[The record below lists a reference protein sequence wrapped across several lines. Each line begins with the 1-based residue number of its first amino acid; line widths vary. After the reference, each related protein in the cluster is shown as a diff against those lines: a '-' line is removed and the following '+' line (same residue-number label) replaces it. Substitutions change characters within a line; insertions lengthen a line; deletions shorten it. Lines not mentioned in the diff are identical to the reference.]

1 MSSVTGTGVT
11 LLAAVAVATCV
22 AAIADLFFS
31 LRRQDRK
38 RIARRLSDDLG
49 TAERQRKEKQNAL
62 IRDLTREQ
70 NWALARW
77 LTGTAKGMSFRK
89 LCLQAA
95 LPWPA
100 HVVLAGLALSMVVV
114 LGVALVLRVHPATA
128 TGLMLLVGMTPL
140 GVIVTKRNKRLQKF
154 NLQLPEVFELLS
166 QSLRAG
172 HALPAGVQLV
182 ADQLADPAGVE
193 FSRVQA
199 EQDLGVRLEDALE
212 NLAERVDI
220 LDVRMFVTAIH
231 IQRQTGGD
239 LTEVMDKLGA
249 VIRDRIKMLNQVRA
263 LTAEG
268 RLSGWILAALPVV
281 LLFIINLLNPE
292 YMSALWSGAEGRI
305 VMAVAVC
312 MQVLGMLIIRKIVN
326 IKI

>member
-1 MSSVTGTGVT
+1 MSGVT
-11 LLAAVAVATCV
+11 DSGITFLG
-22 AAIADLFFS
+22 AIAMVTFAGALADLFFG

-49 TAERQRKEKQNAL
+49 SAERQRRQKQNAL

-70 NWALARW
+70 NWALGRW
-77 LTGTAKGMSFRK
+77 LAGTAKGISFRK

-95 LPWPA
+95 LPWSA
-100 HVVLAGLALSMVVV
+100 QSVLSTLVLAMLITLGLALLAGL
-114 LGVALVLRVHPATA
+114 HPATA
-128 TGLMLLVGMTPL
+128 IGCMLLVGMVPL
-140 GVIVTKRNKRLQKF
+140 GVIVSMRNQRMQKF

-182 ADQLADPAGVE
+182 AEQLADPAGAE
-193 FSRVQA
+193 FARVQA
-199 EQDLGVRLEDALE
+199 EQDLGRRLEDALDS
-212 NLAERVDI
+212 LAERVDL

-249 VIRDRIKMLNQVRA
+249 VIRDRIRMLNQIKA

-268 RLSGWILAALPVV
+268 RLSGWILAALPAV
-281 LLFIINLLNPE
+281 LLLIINVLNPE
-292 YMSALWSGAEGRI
+292 YMSALWSGPEGRL
-305 VMAVAVC
+305 VMASAVC
-312 MQVLGMLIIRKIVN
+312 MQVMGMLIIRKIVN
-326 IKI
+326 FKF